1 METEKIKQLQQW
13 VDQSD
18 RIVFFGGAGVST
30 ESGIPDF
37 RSQDGLYHQQ
47 YDVPPETILSH
58 TYFERHT
65 AEFYRFYRNKMIC
78 LTAKPNAAHKKLAEL
93 EQAGKLLA
101 VVTQNIDGLH
111 QLAGSRSVLEL
122 HGSVHRNICQV
133 CGAVYDAE
141 WIMMTT
147 GVPHCDKCGG
157 SGYVGSTMCECLSE
171 LCRQEQKKE
180 ISVLSSSRETFS
192 QFRLDYYPDAVDP
205 KYGASPRT
213 IMERTLNI
221 CRRYAAT
228 FTPNAGNLLFIGG
241 TGLGKTFLSA
251 CIARTVTDRGYS
263 VVYETSNH
271 LFSKLEQA
279 KFNPSDD
286 TRREATKLTNSD
298 LLILDD
304 LGTEMPGQFV
314 TAALYSL
321 LNDRMMAVKPMV
333 ISTNLNVDEL
343 SRRYSPQIA
352 SRLHGDFQR
361 LTFVGNDIRV
371 LKNRGL

>member
-1 METEKIKQLQQW
+1 VGYSAEVVQRARARLAQAKE
-13 VDQSD
+13 D
-18 RIVFFGGAGVST
+18 R
-30 ESGIPDF
+30 ESEN
-37 RSQDGLYHQQ
+37 RQH
-47 YDVPPETILSH
+47 
-58 TYFERHT
+58 
-65 AEFYRFYRNKMIC
+65 
-78 LTAKPNAAHKKLAEL
+78 LAEAYAKVPRIREIDMLLRRTMAQAAQAAFLQGSDGQALL
-93 EQAGKLLA
+93 EQARRENLSLQQERAALA
-101 VVTQNIDGLH
+101 AANFEEGFLDESPI
-111 QLAGSRSVLEL
+111 
-122 HGSVHRNICQV
+122 
-133 CGAVYDAE
+133 
-141 WIMMTT
+141 
-147 GVPHCDKCGG
+147 CDKCGG
-157 SGYVGSTMCECLSE
+157 SGYVGTTMCECLSE

-180 ISVLSSSRETFS
+180 ISVLSNSRETFS

-263 VVYETSNH
+263 VVYETS
-271 LFSKLEQA
+271 
-279 KFNPSDD
+279 
-286 TRREATKLTNSD
+286 TRREAAKLTNSD